1 MLFLH
6 IVEIL
11 FLDRFHS
18 CFSLEISQRL
28 PFGYELIVAREFVGK
43 VNDKEIRLHKM
54 VYARSY
60 YTTNEE

>member
-1 MLFLH
+1 MLFLR
-6 IVEIL
+6 IVETL

-18 CFSLEISQRL
+18 YFSLEINQRL

-43 VNDKEIRLHKM
+43 VNDKEIRLHKT
-54 VYARSY
+54 VYAHSY

>member
-1 MLFLH
+1 
-6 IVEIL
+6 
-11 FLDRFHS
+11 
-18 CFSLEISQRL
+18 
-28 PFGYELIVAREFVGK
+28 LIVAREFVGK